1 LDPQIIAWAEVY
13 TALQRGVVDAAITT
27 PSSGT
32 KAGFGEVTNYLTVIP
47 QAGGLMD
54 AIFNIDALNA
64 LPSDYVT
71 AIEEAGQASSDANKA
86 QWESEASGNGPAK
99 VALDGNLEYWEMDEE
114 LVGEFVSRT
123 APGFDEW
130 AKDSGPNARKWLDK
144 AFEIL
149 GR

>member
-1 LDPQIIAWAEVY
+1 MDPQIIAWAEVY

-47 QAGGLMD
+47 QGGGLMD

-64 LPSDYVT
+64 LPSDYQSALEV
-71 AIEEAGQASSDANKA
+71 AGKVSSDLNKA
-86 QWESEASGNGPAK
+86 QWESEAVGNGPAK
-99 VALDGNLEYWEMDEE
+99 VALDGNLIHWVMDDD
-114 LVGEFVSRT
+114 LVNEFVTRT
-123 APGFDEW
+123 APGFDVW

-144 AFEIL
+144 ALEIL